1 MYLSRDIRKKEPSKK
16 KLLNESQSQ
25 VSETQVD
32 CLLNIKPCVS
42 VTPHID
48 NHDYM
53 ETETEK
59 GNYTF
64 IKEYLPEIREK
75 VNALT
80 KVK

>member
-1 MYLSRDIRKKEPSKK
+1 
-16 KLLNESQSQ
+16 
-25 VSETQVD
+25 
-32 CLLNIKPCVS
+32 
-42 VTPHID
+42 
-48 NHDYM
+48 M